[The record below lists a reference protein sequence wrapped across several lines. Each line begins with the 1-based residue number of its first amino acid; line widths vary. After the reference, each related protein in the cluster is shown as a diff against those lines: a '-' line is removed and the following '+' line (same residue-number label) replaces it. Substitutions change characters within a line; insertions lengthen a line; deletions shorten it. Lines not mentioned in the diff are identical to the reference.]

1 MQYTAPPCV
10 CIAMEAE
17 RKQAAGEF
25 FRKEY
30 RRMVAFVRGLVDD
43 AADRDGEDIV
53 QDVMSGLLGAADLT
67 VPVENLAAYVY
78 RSLRNRVIDA
88 LRRKRE
94 VASLDAAA
102 EDGVSLLDLVR
113 DARYDAAGEL
123 EKREIREALFG
134 AIDSLSEDQRAIICM
149 TELEGISFRE
159 AAEVLSVPPGTL
171 LARKSRAMAKIRE
184 HLGMH
189 HPTIME
195 E

>member
-1 MQYTAPPCV
+1 MQYISRHCV
-10 CIAMEAE
+10 WIVMEAD
-17 RKQAAGEF
+17 RKQAAGEL
-25 FRKEY
+25 FRREY
-30 RRMVAFVRGLVDD
+30 RRMVAFVRSLIDD

-102 EDGVSLLDLVR
+102 EDGASLLDLVR
-113 DARYDAAGEL
+113 DARYDAAGEF
-123 EKREIREALFG
+123 EKREIRAALFG

-149 TELEGISFRE
+149 TELEGIPFRE
-159 AAEVLSVPPGTL
+159 AAEVLSVPLGTL
-171 LARKSRAMAKIRE
+171 LARKSRAMAKIRK
-184 HLGMH
+184 HVNMH

>member
-1 MQYTAPPCV
+1 
-10 CIAMEAE
+10 MEAE

-30 RRMVAFVRGLVDD
+30 RRMVAFVRGLIDD

-53 QDVMSGLLGAADLT
+53 QDVMSGLLGAADIT

-78 RSLRNRVIDA
+78 RSLRNRVIDT

-102 EDGVSLLDLVR
+102 EDGASLLDLVR

-123 EKREIREALFG
+123 QKREIREALFG
-134 AIDSLSEDQRAIICM
+134 AIDSLTEDQRAIICM
-149 TELEGISFRE
+149 TELEGVSFRE
-159 AAEVLSVPPGTL
+159 AAEVLSVPLGTL

>member
-1 MQYTAPPCV
+1 
-10 CIAMEAE
+10 METE
-17 RKQAAGEF
+17 RRRATGEL

-30 RRMVAFVRGLVDD
+30 RRMVAFVRSLIDD

-53 QDVMSGLLGAADLT
+53 QDVMSGLLGAADIT

-88 LRRKRE
+88 LRRRRE
-94 VASLDAAA
+94 GISLDATP
-102 EDGVSLLDLVR
+102 EDGVSLLDLIS
-113 DARYDAAGEL
+113 DTRYDAAGEI

-134 AIDSLSEDQRAIICM
+134 AIDSLNEDQRAILCM

-159 AAEVLSVPPGTL
+159 AAEILSVPMGTL

-184 HLGMH
+184 HLGGYN
-189 HPTIME
+189 PAIME

>member
-1 MQYTAPPCV
+1 MQYTTTPCV
-10 CIAMEAE
+10 WIVMEAE

-30 RRMVAFVRGLVDD
+30 RRMVAFVRGLIDD

-53 QDVMSGLLGAADLT
+53 QDVMSGLLGAADIT
-67 VPVENLAAYVY
+67 VPVENLAAYAY
-78 RSLRNRVIDA
+78 RSLRNRVIDT

-102 EDGVSLLDLVR
+102 ENGASLLDLVR
-113 DARYDAAGEL
+113 DARYDAAGEF
-123 EKREIREALFG
+123 EKGEIREALFG

-159 AAEVLSVPPGTL
+159 AAEVLSVPLGTL